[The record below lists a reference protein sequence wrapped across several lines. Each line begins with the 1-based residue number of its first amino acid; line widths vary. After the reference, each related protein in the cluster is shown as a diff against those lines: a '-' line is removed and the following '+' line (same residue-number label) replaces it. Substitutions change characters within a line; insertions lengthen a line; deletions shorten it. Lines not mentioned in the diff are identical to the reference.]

1 MAVYEEEEQQDT
13 SYKIVNHTLFKTMHL
28 QELYMRYLQ
37 PGMGQVSCAWK
48 GAAAQWNRLSQHSA
62 SS

>member
-37 PGMGQVSCAWK
+37 PGMGQVSCA
-48 GAAAQWNRLSQHSA
+48 
-62 SS
+62 